1 MVRPPPSERA
11 LVAALGR
18 YERLIEVGVGRRPGV
33 ARALAD
39 RGHEVVAIDIEVS
52 EAAQDA
58 AAGRQAPSGGTLRVV
73 AADAGALVR
82 VSLASG
88 VVWALDVATAVF
100 VLAALVLVIGIVT
113 LYGYRELDIY
123 GGKGQAQT
131 SSSSDLKGQTARVTS
146 RVTPREGE
154 VKIDNGGFNPY
165 YSARTIEGEIPEGEE
180 VMVVDPGGGNVVTVE
195 SLGAIEGSLDRE
207 LERARAENARK
218 EAADAESDE
227 RAGDDA
233 ADADDAPSAD
243 DDSGWTS
250 RPDAVA
256 ADEAAEDG
264 ASDAESEEE
273 SERETETN

>member
-1 MVRPPPSERA
+1 MTSTMLLQSGLLGPETLPLL
-11 LVAALGR
+11 LVAAGIALSIAEALAPGAHFVV
-18 YERLIEVGVGRRPGV
+18 VGVSLLGAGLVGLLLGP
-33 ARALAD
+33 
-39 RGHEVVAIDIEVS
+39 
-52 EAAQDA
+52 AAT
-58 AAGRQAPSGGTLRVV
+58 P
-73 AADAGALVR
+73 
-82 VSLASG
+82 
-88 VVWALDVATAVF
+88 F
-100 VLAALVLVIGIVT
+100 VLAGLVLLIGIVT

-195 SLGAIEGSLDRE
+195 SLGTIEGSLDRE

-218 EAADAESDE
+218 EAAEERPDDVAEDAE
-227 RAGDDA
+227 GDD
-233 ADADDAPSAD
+233 DAQSTDEASTG

-250 RPDAVA
+250 RPDA
-256 ADEAAEDG
+256 
-264 ASDAESEEE
+264 ASDDEEE

>member
-1 MVRPPPSERA
+1 MAGIA
-11 LVAALGR
+11 LSIAEALAPGAHF
-18 YERLIEVGVGRRPGV
+18 IVVGVSLLGAGLVGLLLGP
-33 ARALAD
+33 
-39 RGHEVVAIDIEVS
+39 
-52 EAAQDA
+52 AAT
-58 AAGRQAPSGGTLRVV
+58 P
-73 AADAGALVR
+73 
-82 VSLASG
+82 
-88 VVWALDVATAVF
+88 F
-100 VLAALVLVIGIVT
+100 VLAGLVLLIGIVT
-113 LYGYRELDIY
+113 LYGYRELDFY
-123 GGKGQAQT
+123 GGKGQPQT
-131 SSSSDLKGQTARVTS
+131 SDSADLKGQTARVTS

-195 SLGAIEGSLDRE
+195 SLGAIEGGLDRE

-233 ADADDAPSAD
+233 ADADDAPSG

-264 ASDAESEEE
+264 VSDAESEEE